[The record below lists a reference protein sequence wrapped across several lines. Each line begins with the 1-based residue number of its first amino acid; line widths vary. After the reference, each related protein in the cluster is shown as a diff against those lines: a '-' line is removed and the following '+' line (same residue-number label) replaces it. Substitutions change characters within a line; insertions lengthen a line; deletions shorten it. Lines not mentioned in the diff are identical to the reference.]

1 MNFIFN
7 QHRNPK
13 VWQEVAPGEW
23 HRQPGY
29 ELGQAQVKNQ
39 NASDEN
45 YLDFQSHARLNMNM
59 PDAYLTIGKGYP

>member
-1 MNFIFN
+1 
-7 QHRNPK
+7 
-13 VWQEVAPGEW
+13 VAPGEW

-59 PDAYLTIGKGYP
+59 PDAYITIGKGYP